1 MTALEMKYE
10 FLLKADE
17 IGILSNKSFTDAE
30 IDWLLND
37 AQLELIRTRLNQ
49 NNARGKGLEE
59 DQKRME
65 DIKNIVIRYSEQPEV
80 VLTYH
85 PDVHTYELD
94 LGALTYRYYYF
105 LSGRVTQH
113 KNNCN
118 YNAVMRRIRSHNFE
132 DSLKDPFN
140 TSSEEEVLINFGRNS
155 QGNGSA
161 IYLYPSPNYTLS
173 TARISYIKYPK
184 RIHQGT
190 YINLDNTAVPAT
202 DCELAEIVHPEIVN
216 IAVQKAS
223 MIMKDPM
230 LLQSFQAQVLQQE

>member
-49 NNARGKGLEE
+49 NNPRGKGLEE
-59 DQKRME
+59 DQKRVE
-65 DIKNIVIRYSEQPEV
+65 DIKDIIIRYSEQPPV
-80 VLTYH
+80 QLIYH
-85 PDVHTYELD
+85 SDVNTYELD
-94 LGALTYRYYYF
+94 LQSLTYRYYYF

-113 KNNCN
+113 KDNCN
-118 YNAVMRRIRSHNFE
+118 YDAVMRRIRSHNFE

-140 TSSEEEVLINFGRNS
+140 MSSEEEVLVNFGRNS

-161 IYLYPSPNYTLS
+161 IYLYPAPNYTLS
-173 TARISYIKYPK
+173 TARLSYIKYPK

-190 YINLDNTAVPAT
+190 YLNLDGSAVPAT
-202 DCELAEIVHPEIVN
+202 DCELSELVHPEVVN

-223 MIMKDPM
+223 VIMKDP
-230 LLQSFQAQVLQQE
+230 LLIQSFQSQLMQQE